1 MKMSKLFKKML
12 LIIIALFA
20 LIAVTTSSLSVWEL
34 HTHLTREYKSKGKAI
49 SESIARSSVEMILY
63 RDASTVQAI
72 VDQFIEISGVS
83 YVFVVDAE
91 GEFISHTF
99 VPQIPEDVLKIV
111 KEEKEET
118 EIMHVDISEIGKI
131 IDIASP
137 ILAGVVGHVHVGMDK
152 EIINAHIRTAVIK
165 QLSLMFA
172 VFLLAVTIA
181 YLFGNM
187 ISRPLNRLTEHAKE
201 LVTHD
206 FSTPEDMRAD
216 IKLLPEKSKNELG
229 ELAESF
235 LYMEDSLKKYIKELT
250 ETTAVK
256 EKAESELTIARQI
269 QMEILP
275 KIFPPFPHRHE
286 LNIFATIEPAREV
299 GGDFY
304 DFFFMD
310 DDIFCFV
317 IGDVSGKGVPAALF
331 MAVTKTLIK
340 AASTKGLTP
349 DEIMNRVNDDLSQNN
364 DSAMFVTI
372 FFGTLDLKTG
382 EMLYVNCGHNL
393 PLFIRQGKKAK
404 YMRRSQGVIVGAM
417 ENVEFKLE
425 KMFIK
430 PGDTVF
436 MYTDGVTE
444 AMNETNDFFSDE
456 RLLED
461 MNTMLDETIEEKVH
475 GLMEKIKIF
484 SNEAPQSDDITM
496 LALQYKGP

>member
-34 HTHLTREYKSKGKAI
+34 HNHLTREYKSKGKAI

>member
-1 MKMSKLFKKML
+1 
-12 LIIIALFA
+12 
-20 LIAVTTSSLSVWEL
+20 
-34 HTHLTREYKSKGKAI
+34 
-49 SESIARSSVEMILY
+49 
-63 RDASTVQAI
+63 
-72 VDQFIEISGVS
+72 
-83 YVFVVDAE
+83 
-91 GEFISHTF
+91 
-99 VPQIPEDVLKIV
+99 
-111 KEEKEET
+111 
-118 EIMHVDISEIGKI
+118 
-131 IDIASP
+131 
-137 ILAGVVGHVHVGMDK
+137 
-152 EIINAHIRTAVIK
+152 
-165 QLSLMFA
+165 
-172 VFLLAVTIA
+172 
-181 YLFGNM
+181 
-187 ISRPLNRLTEHAKE
+187 
-201 LVTHD
+201 
-206 FSTPEDMRAD
+206 
-216 IKLLPEKSKNELG
+216 
-229 ELAESF
+229 
-235 LYMEDSLKKYIKELT
+235 
-250 ETTAVK
+250 
-256 EKAESELTIARQI
+256 
-269 QMEILP
+269 
-275 KIFPPFPHRHE
+275 
-286 LNIFATIEPAREV
+286 
-299 GGDFY
+299 
-304 DFFFMD
+304 
-310 DDIFCFV
+310 
-317 IGDVSGKGVPAALF
+317 